1 MKAVGSYIIIKDEE
15 VIQKNDLGLIIT
27 EESDT
32 NIRYIIGEVVSVG
45 SEVKEVE
52 VGGRVYFDKIAGS
65 NLRVNGQKLKAIR
78 ERDVVVILGN
88 ADSII

>member
-65 NLRVNGQKLKAIR
+65 NLRVNGTKLKAIR
-78 ERDVVVILGN
+78 EKDVVVILGN
-88 ADSII
+88 ADTII

>member
-1 MKAVGSYIIIKDEE
+1 MLFRSYILVKDEE

-27 EESDT
+27 EESDN

-45 SEVKEVE
+45 ADVKEVE

-65 NLRVNGQKLKAIR
+65 NLRVNGEKLKAIR
-78 ERDVVVILGN
+78 ERDVVVILEN

>member
-1 MKAVGSYIIIKDEE
+1 MKAVGSYIIVKDEE

-27 EESDT
+27 EESDN

-45 SEVKEVE
+45 ADVKEVE
-52 VGGRVYFDKIAGS
+52 VGGKVYFDKIAGS
-65 NLRVNGQKLKAIR
+65 SLRVNGTKLKAIR
-78 ERDVVVILGN
+78 ERDVVVILDN

>member
-1 MKAVGSYIIIKDEE
+1 MKAVGNYIIVKDEE

-27 EESDT
+27 EESDN

-45 SEVKEVE
+45 ADVKEVE
-52 VGGRVYFDKIAGS
+52 VGGKVYFDKIAGS
-65 NLRVNGQKLKAIR
+65 SLRVNGTKLKAIR
-78 ERDVVVILGN
+78 ERDVVVILDN

>member
-27 EESDT
+27 EQSDT

-65 NLRVNGQKLKAIR
+65 NLRVNGKKLKAIR

>member
-1 MKAVGSYIIIKDEE
+1 MKAVGSYIIVKDEE

-27 EESDT
+27 EESDL

-65 NLRVNGQKLKAIR
+65 NLRVNGTKLKAIR

-88 ADSII
+88 ADTII

>member
-1 MKAVGSYIIIKDEE
+1 MKAVGSYIIVKDEE

-27 EESDT
+27 EESDN

-45 SEVKEVE
+45 ADVKEVE

-65 NLRVNGQKLKAIR
+65 SLRVNGTKLKAIR
-78 ERDVVVILGN
+78 ERDVVVILDN

>member
-27 EESDT
+27 EQSDT

>member
-1 MKAVGSYIIIKDEE
+1 MKAVGNYIIVKDEE

-27 EESDT
+27 EESDN

-45 SEVKEVE
+45 ADVKEVE

-65 NLRVNGQKLKAIR
+65 NLRVNGEKLKAIR
-78 ERDVVVILGN
+78 ERDVVVILEN

>member
-1 MKAVGSYIIIKDEE
+1 MKAVGSYIIVKDEE

-27 EESDT
+27 EESDN

-45 SEVKEVE
+45 ADVKEVE
-52 VGGRVYFDKIAGS
+52 IGGRVYFDKIAGS
-65 NLRVNGQKLKAIR
+65 SLRVNGTKLKAIR
-78 ERDVVVILGN
+78 ERDVVVILDN

>member
-1 MKAVGSYIIIKDEE
+1 MKAVGSYIIVKDEE

-27 EESDT
+27 EESDL

-65 NLRVNGQKLKAIR
+65 NLRVNGTKLKAIR
-78 ERDVVVILGN
+78 ERDVVVILDN

>member
-1 MKAVGSYIIIKDEE
+1 MKAVGSYIIVKDEE

-27 EESDT
+27 EESDN

-45 SEVKEVE
+45 ADVKEVKI
-52 VGGRVYFDKIAGS
+52 GGRVYFDKIAGS
-65 NLRVNGQKLKAIR
+65 SLRVNGTKLKAIR
-78 ERDVVVILGN
+78 ERDVVVILDN

>member
-1 MKAVGSYIIIKDEE
+1 MKAEGNYIIVKDEE

-27 EESDT
+27 EESDN

-45 SEVKEVE
+45 ADVKEVE
-52 VGGRVYFDKIAGS
+52 VGGKVYFDKIAGS
-65 NLRVNGQKLKAIR
+65 SLRVNGTKLKAIR
-78 ERDVVVILGN
+78 ERDVVVILDN

>member
-1 MKAVGSYIIIKDEE
+1 MKAVGSYIIVKDEE

-27 EESDT
+27 EESDN

-45 SEVKEVE
+45 ADVKEVE
-52 VGGRVYFDKIAGS
+52 VGGKVYFDKIAGS
-65 NLRVNGQKLKAIR
+65 SLRVNGKKLKAIR
-78 ERDVVVILGN
+78 ERDVVVILDN